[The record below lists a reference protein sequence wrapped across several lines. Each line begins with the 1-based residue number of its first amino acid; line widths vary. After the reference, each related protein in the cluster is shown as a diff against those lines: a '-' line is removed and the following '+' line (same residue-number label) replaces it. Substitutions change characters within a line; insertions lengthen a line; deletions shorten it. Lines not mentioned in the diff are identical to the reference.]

1 LEEITNVLMIRLSRA
16 GGKNRPFYR
25 VVVIDSRKQRD
36 GRSVEEI
43 GYYNP
48 LEDPV
53 VVNVDRDKV
62 AYWTER
68 GAQLSDSVRT
78 LLKRE
83 NSVHTSR
90 RGNVDF
96 SAAVPDEAKPKKTA
110 RKPAKAEAEVA
121 TAVAEAPEPE
131 AAEATEPAA
140 PEAAAPAE
148 GEEA

>member
-1 LEEITNVLMIRLSRA
+1 MLMIRMSRA
-16 GGKNRPFYR
+16 GGKNHPFYR

-53 VVNVDRDKV
+53 VINVDRDKV

-68 GAQLSDSVRT
+68 GAQMSDSVRT

-83 NSVHTSR
+83 NTVVLDR
-90 RGNVDF
+90 V
-96 SAAVPDEAKPKKTA
+96 
-110 RKPAKAEAEVA
+110 
-121 TAVAEAPEPE
+121 
-131 AAEATEPAA
+131 
-140 PEAAAPAE
+140 
-148 GEEA
+148 EE

>member
-1 LEEITNVLMIRLSRA
+1 MIRLSRA

-83 NSVHTSR
+83 NSVHISR
-90 RGNVDF
+90 RGNLEF
-96 SAAVPDEAKPKKTA
+96 EASAPDEVRPKKTG
-110 RKPAKAEAEVA
+110 RKPAKAEAAPAPAETA

-131 AAEATEPAA
+131 AAEAAEPAA
-140 PEAAAPAE
+140 SAEPAAPAE

>member
-1 LEEITNVLMIRLSRA
+1 MLMIRLSRA

-53 VVNVDRDKV
+53 VVHVDRDKV

-83 NSVHTSR
+83 NTMHASR
-90 RGNVDF
+90 RGNLEF
-96 SAAVPDEAKPKKTA
+96 EAALPEESKPKKTG
-110 RKPAKAEAEVA
+110 RKPAKAEAAAAPVEAGTA

-131 AAEATEPAA
+131 AAGA

-148 GEEA
+148 GDEA

>member
-1 LEEITNVLMIRLSRA
+1 MLMIRLSRA

-83 NSVHTSR
+83 NSLHISR
-90 RGNVDF
+90 RGSLEF
-96 SAAVPDEAKPKKTA
+96 EAAAPEELRPKKTG
-110 RKPAKAEAEVA
+110 RKPAKAEA
-121 TAVAEAPEPE
+121 APVPSKPRLRPRSRRRRSPKWPMPPSLRRPPR
-131 AAEATEPAA
+131 AKRPSR
-140 PEAAAPAE
+140 P
-148 GEEA
+148 

>member
-1 LEEITNVLMIRLSRA
+1 MLMIRLSRA

-83 NSVHTSR
+83 NSLHISR
-90 RGNVDF
+90 RGSLEF
-96 SAAVPDEAKPKKTA
+96 EAAAPEELRPKKTG
-110 RKPAKAEAEVA
+110 RKPAKAEAAPAPVEAETA

-131 AAEATEPAA
+131 VADA
-140 PEAAAPAE
+140 PEPAAPAE